1 MKAERS
7 VTGLMTGLAL
17 LAMGCSSGQF
27 QINSNPVIGDTSRS
41 MPMVVSAGWNDP
53 ASQEFDASPDGRY
66 IVVAGDESGVVVLD
80 AATGDVVRQLD
91 TDYRN
96 VMVNYSPCGKLVA
109 ARDAKQVIRIWDV
122 STGRLVFERQM

>member
-1 MKAERS
+1 MRAERS

-27 QINSNPVIGDTSRS
+27 QMNSNPDSGRS
-41 MPMVVSAGWNDP
+41 MPMVAAAGWNDP

-66 IVVAGDESGVVVLD
+66 MVVAGDESGVVVLD
-80 AATGDVVRQLD
+80 ATTGDVVRQFD
-91 TDYRN
+91 TEYRN
-96 VMVNYSPCGKLVA
+96 VMVNYSSCGKLVA

-122 STGRLVFERQM
+122 STGRLVFERPM